1 MFIIILSICLMN
13 TVMYT
18 VTQTNICIKQN
29 QHKTSALISKL
40 LSVNEIICFSFK
52 KKYNFRYHFNEM
64 KRNKTI

>member
-29 QHKTSALISKL
+29 QHKTSALITKL
-40 LSVNEIICFSFK
+40 LSVNGIICFSF
-52 KKYNFRYHFNEM
+52 
-64 KRNKTI
+64 

>member
-52 KKYNFRYHFNEM
+52 KN
-64 KRNKTI
+64 I